1 VDHERLAMQLLD
13 AVADYDQTARR
24 AVAQRIDAARCW
36 RGVAHYLAGYAAGY
50 QEAAEYHHDTGRCL
64 ADDTVTFTAAPPLTA
79 VA

>member
-1 VDHERLAMQLLD
+1 MNHERLAMQLLD

-24 AVAQRIDAARCW
+24 AAAHRIDAAGCW

-50 QEAAEYHHDTGRCL
+50 QEAAVYHADTGRCL
-64 ADDTVTFTAAPPLTA
+64 ADEMDMALPALTA